1 MKKVAILILTVLIVL
16 VSVGCKTIVVEYSSA
31 ETSTVY
37 DQSVTSVHDEQ
48 DSDTNGLNNS
58 QQSSVDEPKDENQQ
72 TNTNSSNTTSIW
84 WPEHMQDQTN
94 DNITIEN
101 NSSNDKY
108 EKNIIVD
115 GKKYSYVWGDEF
127 TNDSIDY
134 GDALYSNGPIKEG
147 KIWDTTG
154 MVPWFDDISIPA
166 KPADRKK
173 YNYIKDG
180 ALTMKAGCFDW
191 SNQGNQTFNFKPI
204 NDKLKYAMG
213 GVITTRKTMVYRKGY
228 AEIRAKVP
236 LLNGAWPAWWLRSTG
251 SDLIKYP
258 DGGTDKTP
266 IYTLEIDVFEAWA
279 YLGTAVYPG
288 IHKWYKNTYNPKTDT
303 VLDYE
308 GNDITSKITGQ
319 KNLESS
325 QFSCV
330 VPNRKP
336 YNFDL
341 DNFDDYHTYG
351 FLWTDDKMA
360 FSVDGEVYFTVDL
373 TTAYD
378 GYSDGRYDF
387 NQYMYFLFDCHLMTP
402 GASWGGTNAQRYT
415 GNGDTSD
422 VEFNVEYIRLW
433 QEEGKEDI
441 ILK

>member
-1 MKKVAILILTVLIVL
+1 MKRIIVFILAVLIVIT
-16 VSVGCKTIVVEYSSA
+16 SVGCRTVVVEYSSA
-31 ETSTVY
+31 KTDVVYTQSETSAY
-37 DQSVTSVHDEQ
+37 DKQYP
-48 DSDTNGLNNS
+48 DTNSINVN
-58 QQSSVDEPKDENQQ
+58 NQQ
-72 TNTNSSNTTSIW
+72 LNTSEQENKDQESDASSSNTTSVW
-84 WPEHMQDQTN
+84 WPEHMKPQTN
-94 DNITIEN
+94 NITIEN
-101 NSSNDKY
+101 TSSNDKY
-108 EKNIIVD
+108 AKNIVVD

-127 TNDSIDY
+127 TGDTIDY
-134 GDALYSNGPIKEG
+134 SDALYSEDPIKEG
-147 KIWDTTG
+147 KIWDTTA

-166 KPADRKK
+166 KSEDRKK

-191 SNQGNQTFNFKPI
+191 SGQGDRTFNYKTVS
-204 NDKLKYAMG
+204 DKLKYAMG
-213 GVITTRKTMVYRKGY
+213 GVITTRKTMVFRKGY

-236 LLNGAWPAWWLRSTG
+236 FLNGAWPAWWMRSTG
-251 SDLIKYP
+251 SDLIKYS

-266 IYTLEIDVFEAWA
+266 IYTWEIDIFEAWT
-279 YLGTAVYPG
+279 YLGTTVYPNV
-288 IHKWYKNTYNPKTDT
+288 HKWYRNTYDAKTDT

-308 GNDITSKITGQ
+308 GNDITSKIVGQ
-319 KNLESS
+319 KNRESS
-325 QFSCV
+325 QFSCT
-330 VPNRKP
+330 VPNRKS
-336 YNFDL
+336 YKFNL

-351 FLWTDDKMA
+351 FLWTDDKMV

-378 GYSDGRYDF
+378 GYCDGRYDYS
-387 NQYMYFLFDCHLMTP
+387 QYMYFLFDCHLITP
-402 GASWGGTNAQRYT
+402 GASWGGTNEQRYT

>member
-1 MKKVAILILTVLIVL
+1 MKKVAIFILTVLIVL

-48 DSDTNGLNNS
+48 DSDTNVLNNS
-58 QQSSVDEPKDENQQ
+58 QQSSADKPIDKNQQ
-72 TNTNSSNTTSIW
+72 INTNSSNTTSIW

-127 TNDSIDY
+127 TNDTIDY
-134 GDALYSNGPIKEG
+134 GDGLHSNSPIKEG
-147 KIWDTTG
+147 KIWDTTS

-166 KPADRKK
+166 KPEDRKK

-213 GVITTRKTMVYRKGY
+213 GVITTRKTMVFRKGY

-236 LLNGAWPAWWLRSTG
+236 FLNGAWPAWWLRSTG

-266 IYTLEIDVFEAWA
+266 IYTWEIDIFEAWT
-279 YLGTAVYPG
+279 YLGTTIYPNV
-288 IHKWYKNTYNPKTDT
+288 HKWYKNTYDAKTDT
-303 VLDYE
+303 VFDYE

-319 KNLESS
+319 KNRESS

-330 VPNRKP
+330 VPNRKT

-360 FSVDGEVYFTVDL
+360 FSVDGKVYFTVDL

-378 GYSDGRYDF
+378 GYCDGRYDY
-387 NQYMYFLFDCHLMTP
+387 NQYMYFLFDSHLMTP
-402 GASWGGTNAQRYT
+402 GASWGGTQEQRYT

-433 QEEGKEDI
+433 QEQGKEDI
-441 ILK
+441 IIK